1 MKKLI
6 AVLIV
11 ICAVFSTCLSLTACS
26 DKGTEYKLVKIIYDI
41 ESDSPVEYFID
52 NEQTQELFGD
62 IIKSRGNLI
71 ILKNDTMIFN
81 GEDTKDRNGK
91 FEIHAEDSTFVD
103 FDDGYLMVG
112 IFCGTNLYENEIH
125 AGVRYDDA
133 DGNRI
138 FLYLVYAKH

>member
-11 ICAVFSTCLSLTACS
+11 ICAVFSACLSLTACS

-52 NEQTQELFGD
+52 NEQTQELFGN
-62 IIKSRGNLI
+62 IIKSRGDLI

-81 GEDTKDRNGK
+81 GEDTKGRNGK

-112 IFCGTNLYENEIH
+112 IFCGTNLYEDEIH
-125 AGVRYDDA
+125 VGVRYDDT